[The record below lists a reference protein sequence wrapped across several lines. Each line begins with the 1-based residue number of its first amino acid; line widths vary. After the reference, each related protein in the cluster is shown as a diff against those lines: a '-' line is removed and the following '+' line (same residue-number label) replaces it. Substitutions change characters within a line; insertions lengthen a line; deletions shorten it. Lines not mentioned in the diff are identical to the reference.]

1 MNLVMPIAIVILIL
15 ILISFTVFYVR
26 ALDSSRRRAVENKK
40 TYFIDM
46 AGSTLGFMLR
56 ITCLR
61 CNKTSYHP
69 KDVENKYCGYC
80 HEFHRD

>member
-1 MNLVMPIAIVILIL
+1 MTFFIVFLLIFS
-15 ILISFTVFYVR
+15 ISFLLLMSWIYGIP
-26 ALDSSRRRAVENKK
+26 RRRAVENKK
-40 TYFIDM
+40 TYFIDT
-46 AGSTLGFMLR
+46 AGSTLRFMLR
-56 ITCLR
+56 ITCLK